1 MSTSQTG
8 FTTSEFLV
16 AAVVGLLVTGAA
28 LALCAAGNRAVAAL
42 AAGHAAWSET
52 RAVATLWSSE
62 WRGAGYDP
70 TGGSGAGIVR
80 LDAVTIELSADWN
93 GDGALLP
100 TDRNPNERLA
110 YALAPGSW
118 RRGVNDGPRLL
129 AAWPDSARFVYRGLS
144 GLVLETPPAPDEV
157 QLAEAWVW
165 LPGARSARAI
175 EVRWVA
181 ARRNP
186 QGRP

>member
-1 MSTSQTG
+1 
-8 FTTSEFLV
+8 V

-70 TGGSGAGIVR
+70 TGGAGAGIVH
-80 LDAVTIELSADWN
+80 LDAATIELSADWN

-110 YALAPGSW
+110 HALAPGSW

-129 AAWPDSARFVYRGLS
+129 AAWPDSARFVYHDPS
-144 GLVLETPPAPDEV
+144 GLVLETAPVPDDV
-157 QLAEAWVW
+157 QLAEARVW
-165 LPGARSARAI
+165 LPGARGARAI
-175 EVRWVA
+175 EARWVA
-181 ARRNP
+181 SRRN
-186 QGRP
+186 R